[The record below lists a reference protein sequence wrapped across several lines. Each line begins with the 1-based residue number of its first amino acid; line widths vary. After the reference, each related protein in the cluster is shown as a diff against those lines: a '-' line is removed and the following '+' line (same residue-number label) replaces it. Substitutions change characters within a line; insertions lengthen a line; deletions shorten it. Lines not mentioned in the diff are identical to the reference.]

1 MILIGTDE
9 GIYRWFD
16 GCGWP
21 IYHSLQD
28 RAIVSLAAP
37 GAGVMAALDREGNVL
52 ESDNNGQDWQV
63 VPGPGTAESGD
74 SRPMEGRPAPTM
86 LALWGEPEMIV
97 LATTP
102 PGFFRRVVGA
112 PLRVPASAARGSG
125 RATAWVGRART
136 LAEGAT
142 ALLVPRRRTA
152 AAESAPAPV
161 WTAIS
166 TPASASGGRVLAMAE
181 GGGMPAPGFIAIQG
195 AGLWRSLDEGATWQ
209 QCPGLPADVL
219 AIRTVAAKP
228 GTVVVATA
236 DGCRVSSD
244 NGQTWED
251 RSGGLENARYIASI
265 EVKPDNPEIL
275 LAGAAPR
282 APDAAGAAPA
292 EGLRFALYESN
303 NGGKSWAQVKRGFP
317 EDIRHDVVTDI
328 RYDPAAPE
336 NVVVALSSGEL
347 WLSRFDRA
355 YWCPLARQTKAAR
368 VLCATA

>member
-21 IYHSLQD
+21 IFHSLQD

-37 GAGVMAALDREGNVL
+37 GAGVIAALDRGGNVL

-63 VPGPGTAESGD
+63 VPGPGS
-74 SRPMEGRPAPTM
+74 APTNV
-86 LALWGEPEMIV
+86 ALWGEPETIV
-97 LATTP
+97 LATEP
-102 PGFFRRVVGA
+102 LGFFRRVVGA
-112 PLRVPASAARGSG
+112 PLLLPASAARRSG
-125 RATAWVGRART
+125 RSTAWVGRART

-142 ALLVPRRRTA
+142 ALLAPRRRTA
-152 AAESAPAPV
+152 AGRAPAPGPV
-161 WTAIS
+161 WTPIG
-166 TPASASGGRVLAMAE
+166 TPASGGRVRAMAE
-181 GGGMPAPGFIAIQG
+181 GGGMPAPWFAAIQG
-195 AGLWRSLDEGATWQ
+195 AGLWRSLDEGTNWQ

-228 GTVVVATA
+228 GTLIVATA
-236 DGCRVSSD
+236 DGCRISRD

-251 RSGGLENARYIASI
+251 RSSGLENARYVASI

-282 APDAAGAAPA
+282 APEASGAAPP
-292 EGLRFALYESN
+292 EGLRFALYEST

-336 NVVVALSSGEL
+336 NVMVALSSGEL

-355 YWCPLARQTKAAR
+355 YWFPLARQIKAAR
-368 VLCATA
+368 VLCATG

>member
-21 IYHSLQD
+21 IFHSLQD

-37 GAGVMAALDREGNVL
+37 GAGVIAALDRDGNVL

-63 VPGPGTAESGD
+63 VPGLGTAGPGD
-74 SRPMEGRPAPTM
+74 PRQTTPVATM
-86 LALWGEPEMIV
+86 LAVCGDPEAIV
-97 LATTP
+97 LAAKP
-102 PGFFRRVVGA
+102 LGLYRRAIGA
-112 PLRVPASAARGSG
+112 PLAPSSSAL
-125 RATAWVGRART
+125 WVGRART
-136 LAEGAT
+136 FASGAT
-142 ALLVPRRRTA
+142 ALLSPRRRTA
-152 AAESAPAPV
+152 PASTPGPV
-161 WTAIS
+161 WRAIGM
-166 TPASASGGRVLAMAE
+166 PASGGLVRALAE
-181 GGGMPAPGFIAIQG
+181 GSGSPAPWFAAIQG
-195 AGLWRSLDEGATWQ
+195 AGLWRSVDEGTTWQ
-209 QCPGLPADVL
+209 QCPGLPAEVL
-219 AIRTVAAKP
+219 AIRTAAARP
-228 GTVVVATA
+228 GTLIVATA
-236 DGCRVSSD
+236 EGCRITSD

-251 RSGGLENARYIASI
+251 RSSGLDSARYLASI

-292 EGLRFALYESN
+292 EGLRFALYEST

-336 NVVVALSSGEL
+336 NVIVALSSGEL

-368 VLCATA
+368 VLCATG